1 MTNTENS
8 VPPAADWSYPT
19 SVRFGVGR
27 IRELAASCAAL
38 GIEKPLLV
46 TDSGLAG
53 SAMIGDAIAT
63 ATKAGLP
70 VGLFSDVGSNP
81 TGADVERGVQSF
93 RESGHDGIVAFGG
106 GSALDAG
113 KAVAFLSGQTRPIW
127 DFEDIGDN
135 WRRADVAGIAP
146 VVAVPTTAGTGSETG
161 RAAVITD
168 PATTTK
174 KVIFHPAMMPG
185 IVIADPALT
194 AGLPPHLTA
203 ATGMDAL
210 AHCLEAYCAPGYHP
224 MADGIAVEGLRLIK
238 DWLPTAVADGANLV
252 ARSNMLAAA
261 GMGSTAFQKGLGA
274 IHALS
279 HPVGAVLGTHHG
291 LTNAVFMP
299 YVMVFNRPAIE
310 ERAARLAAYL
320 GLADPSFEALLDW
333 ILDLRRRF
341 DIPET
346 AAELGVTSDR
356 LESLAEMAA
365 ADPTAAGNPVP
376 VGAAELKRLY
386 EAALAGRL

>member
-38 GIEKPLLV
+38 GIKNPLLV

-53 SAMIGDAIAT
+53 SAMIGDAISAAT
-63 ATKAGLP
+63 EAGLP

-81 TGADVERGVQSF
+81 TGADVERGVQAF
-93 RESGHDGIVAFGG
+93 RRSGHDGVVAFGG

-113 KAVAFLSGQTRPIW
+113 KAVAFMSGQSRPIW
-127 DFEDIGDN
+127 DFEDVGDN
-135 WRRADVAGIAP
+135 WLRADRAGIAP

-168 PATTTK
+168 HAATTQ

-194 AGLPPHLTA
+194 VGLPPHLTA

-210 AHCLEAYCAPGYHP
+210 AHCLEAYCAPGFHP

-238 DWLPTAVADGANLV
+238 DWLPAAVADGTNLA
-252 ARSNMLAAA
+252 ARSHMLVAA

-279 HPVGAVLGTHHG
+279 HPVGAVLGAHHG

-299 YVMVFNRPAIE
+299 DVMVFNRPAIE
-310 ERAARLAAYL
+310 QTAARLAAYL
-320 GLADPSFEALLDW
+320 GFANPSFEAMLDW
-333 ILDLRRRF
+333 VLDLRHRF

-346 AAELGVTSDR
+346 AADLGVTVDR
-356 LESLAEMAA
+356 LDSLSEMAA
-365 ADPTAAGNPVP
+365 ADPTAAGNPIP
-376 VGAAELKRLY
+376 VGPAELKRLY
-386 EAALAGRL
+386 EASLAGNL